1 MDKQTEVALK
11 QIELINQEIIKLSAR
26 VAALESQI
34 LKQRTAIKP
43 LTTNPSVSRIIK
55 EADNAMERLGSR
67 R

>member
-34 LKQRTAIKP
+34 LKQQTKIKP

-55 EADNAMERLGSR
+55 EADNAMERLGNR